1 MDISLL
7 LAPISADS
15 PAGADARYEPE
26 YAALLEEVEKLN
38 SMTRSQECNWHVIEE
53 MGQAVLSTR
62 AKDFQAACYLACALT
77 HEHGLDGM
85 ADGAALLQGL
95 VAAYWETGFPVLRR
109 IRGRINALQWWQER
123 TEAALEAALADTG
136 TLHDPDLVQ
145 RLTTS
150 VRELDSSLADKLP
163 DLPSLRN
170 LLDRIA
176 RLPLQAVAAE
186 PEPEPRPAPEPEP
199 AQPQA
204 QAQAQSQTQTQAA
217 PAPQAQA
224 QAQVTAV
231 SSARLAAPRLSDN
244 ARENRQAFFDY
255 ALSLAEMERREDPTD
270 PLSWQITRLSRW
282 GRLRTLPP
290 SQNKRTSI
298 PAPLEER
305 RTALARLMDSGRCEQ
320 AALAA
325 ESLWPGHCY
334 WLDAQ
339 YLIATCLKNLGSAYD
354 QVRIVVCAECAQLVH
369 RLPGLEELSFDDGL
383 PFASRETRQWLSSLT
398 SAQGQGQ
405 DEKADPTAETIA
417 KARTLFASEQ
427 KGQALDLLDAGLAGC
442 RDTEARLRLR
452 LEQCRLLLRA
462 QEALAA
468 TVLAE
473 ELLEEAKRLCL
484 EAWSRDLALDILQ
497 TAEQAFATEGGRDAL
512 QNLVQVRRQM
522 VRLRPSSLL

>member
-1 MDISLL
+1 MDVSLL

-38 SMTRSQECNWHVIEE
+38 SITRSQECNWHVIEE
-53 MGQAVLSTR
+53 MGQAVLSAR
-62 AKDFQAACYLACALT
+62 AKDFQAGCYLAYALT
-77 HEHGLDGM
+77 HEHGLEGM

-95 VAAYWETGFPVLRR
+95 VAEYWESGFPVLRR

-123 TEAALEAALADTG
+123 TEAALDAELADTG
-136 TLHDPDLVQ
+136 RLHDPDLVQ
-145 RLTTS
+145 RLATA
-150 VRELDSSLADKLP
+150 VRALDTSLAEKLP

-170 LLDRIA
+170 LLDRIE
-176 RLPLQAVAAE
+176 RLPLQAVAAA
-186 PEPEPRPAPEPEP
+186 PEPRPVQEPETV
-199 AQPQA
+199 QPQA
-204 QAQAQSQTQTQAA
+204 QTQAA
-217 PAPQAQA
+217 PVQQPQAPA
-224 QAQVTAV
+224 QPVAPTAATAP
-231 SSARLAAPRLSDN
+231 SERLAAPAQLSDN
-244 ARENRQAFFDY
+244 AKENRQAFFDY

-270 PLSWQITRLSRW
+270 PLSWQITRMSRW

-298 PAPLEER
+298 AAPMEEQ
-305 RTALARLMDSGRCEQ
+305 RTALARLMDSGRYEQ

-339 YLIATCLKNLGSAYD
+339 YLIATCLKNLGSAYE

-383 PFASRETRQWLSSLT
+383 PFAGKETRQWLASLT
-398 SAQGQGQ
+398 SAQGQGRE
-405 DEKADPTAETIA
+405 EKNDPAAETIA
-417 KARTLFASEQ
+417 QARTLFASEQ
-427 KGQALDLLDAGLAGC
+427 KVQALDLLDETLARC
-442 RDTEARLRLR
+442 TDTEARLRLR

-473 ELLEEAKRLCL
+473 ELLEEVRRLCL
-484 EAWSRDLALDILQ
+484 EAWSKDLALDILQ
-497 TAEQAFATEGGRDAL
+497 TAQQAYATEGSREAL
-512 QNLVQVRRQM
+512 EHSARVRRQL
-522 VRLRPSSLL
+522 VRLRPSALL

>member
-1 MDISLL
+1 MNISLL

-77 HEHGLDGM
+77 HEHGLEGM

-109 IRGRINALQWWQER
+109 IRGRINALLWWQER
-123 TEAALEAALADTG
+123 TEAALETALADTG

-150 VRELDSSLADKLP
+150 VRELDSSLAEKLP

-176 RLPLQAVAAE
+176 RLPLQAVAAA
-186 PEPEPRPAPEPEP
+186 PEPEPRPA
-199 AQPQA
+199 QPQA
-204 QAQAQSQTQTQAA
+204 QSQAQSQGQGQAA
-217 PAPQAQA
+217 PAPQAQ
-224 QAQVTAV
+224 TAPSAPV
-231 SSARLAAPRLSDN
+231 VPSARLAAPAQLSDN

-290 SQNKRTSI
+290 SQNKKTSI

-305 RTALARLMDSGRCEQ
+305 RTALARLMDSGRYEQ

-325 ESLWPGHCY
+325 ESLWPEHCY

-339 YLIATCLKNLGSAYD
+339 SLIATCLKNLGSAYD